1 MRTFYEYYQLYSE
14 GSIPSNYAHINFV
27 PPKSAAKAAELGLKY
42 RKEASKSNK
51 GGLSSQEAGK
61 MGIGSGVQRAVNL
74 KNRDTMS
81 PATVRRMKAFF
92 DRHSAFVKN
101 HDKQNPNRSYISW
114 LLWGNWAGYSWAKKV
129 VKQMDAA
136 DKKAKSK

>member
-1 MRTFYEYYQLYSE
+1 MRTFREYFAES
-14 GSIPSNYAHINFV
+14 SIPDKYSHINFK
-27 PPKSAAKAAELGLKY
+27 PPSGVAKAAELGLRY
-42 RKEASKSNK
+42 RKEASPSNK
-51 GGLSSQEAGK
+51 GGLDVRQAKK

-81 PATVRRMKAFF
+81 PETVRRMKAFF

-114 LLWGNWAGYSWAKKV
+114 LIWGGDPGYSWAKKV
-129 VKQMDAA
+129 VNQMNAA
-136 DKKAKSK
+136 DKKEKNK